1 MAGVLVTNSRLQLT
15 FENGVNE
22 KGDVVFK
29 SKAFNQVKT
38 TASNDGLY
46 AVANALA
53 PLQQLPLHAIERQDT
68 MLLTEM

>member
-1 MAGVLVTNSRLQLT
+1 MAGVLVTNSRLQLS

-22 KGDVVFK
+22 KGDIIYK
-29 SKAFNQVKT
+29 TKAFNQVKT
-38 TASNDGLY
+38 TASNDSLY
-46 AVANALA
+46 AVANVLA